1 MVTNFGSPVKGQNSG
16 SSAALANYL
25 EKENEGKDIQE
36 REYFFDSD
44 SDFKTKDEVINEI
57 DQNGQNQGM
66 KKDQDRFYSFTI
78 NPSEQELKHIGG
90 DPEKLKQY
98 TREVMNDYAENFGRG
113 IEEKQ
118 LVWSAKVE
126 TQRTYTHNDQEVK
139 AGEKE
144 RGQQKQGDQ
153 THVHVIVS
161 RFTEK
166 EQSNERTQSLSP
178 LTNHRGTEKGIIKG
192 GFERTAFIQKNEQ
205 SFDKIFGYDRD
216 LKERFEYNK
225 ADSFEKREME
235 RQEQSREIQRPDKN
249 QEIKKE
255 IEIDR

>member
-25 EKENEGKDIQE
+25 EKENEGKDLHE

-44 SDFKTKDEVINEI
+44 SDFKTKDEVISEI

-66 KKDQDRFYSFTI
+66 KKEQDRFYSFTI
-78 NPSEQELKHIGG
+78 NPSERELKHIGG

-98 TREVMNDYAENFGRG
+98 TREVMNNYSDNFGRG

-126 TQRTYTHNDQEVK
+126 TERTYNHTDPEVK

-144 RGQQKQGDQ
+144 RGQQKEGNQ
-153 THVHVIVS
+153 THIHVIVS

-178 LTNHRGTEKGIIKG
+178 MTNHRGTTNGIVKG
-192 GFERTAFIQKNEQ
+192 GFERTEFIHKNEQ
-205 SFDKIFGYDRD
+205 SFDKMFNYERD

-225 ADSFEKREME
+225 ANAFEKRDMKDYEE
-235 RQEQSREIQRPDKN
+235 KYKKVF
-249 QEIKKE
+249 EIKS
-255 IEIDR
+255 